1 METWGHLDS
10 SLIPRL
16 SACVKNLFSFHSQV
30 EGKLRGVPICGV
42 GLCVLVTSYNSCN
55 ICNSKYVKEWNI
67 QTVLETCY
75 KDVHN
80 FHFLCSVWV
89 TSKLRWLVS
98 GVSLLVTLRTLTALD
113 ASCCITQDR
122 YSTLLAP
129 SASSACLP
137 SLHSHFS
144 SPIPFSSPCHQ
155 SPLHLLSLSPLPYLQ
170 HETCVCSCN

>member
-1 METWGHLDS
+1 MLHLLPPSHTHIHTHTHRFFGIPQEILPDIRS
-10 SLIPRL
+10 SAEIYGYIVSGDMRSFGQYSLIPRL

-80 FHFLCSVWV
+80 FHFVHSVWV

-98 GVSLLVTLRTLTALD
+98 GVSLLVMLRTLTALD
-113 ASCCITQDR
+113 ASCCTTQDR
-122 YSTLLAP
+122 YS
-129 SASSACLP
+129 
-137 SLHSHFS
+137 
-144 SPIPFSSPCHQ
+144 
-155 SPLHLLSLSPLPYLQ
+155 
-170 HETCVCSCN
+170 